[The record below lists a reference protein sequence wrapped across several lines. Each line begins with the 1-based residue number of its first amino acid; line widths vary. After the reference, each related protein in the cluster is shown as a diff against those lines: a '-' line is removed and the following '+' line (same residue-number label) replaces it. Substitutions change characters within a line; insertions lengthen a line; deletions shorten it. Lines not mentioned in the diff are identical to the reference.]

1 MALVEKL
8 AISAIVVVTRLQPVP
23 LFIGRK
29 RLMVTR
35 IAGGVAMATT
45 GVRTG
50 LGLTLPVEAEEMRMV
65 KRGPEIQ

>member
-8 AISAIVVVTRLQPVP
+8 AIGAIVVVTRLQPVP
-23 LFIGRK
+23 LFVGRK

-35 IAGGVAMATT
+35 IAVVVAMATT

-50 LGLTLPVEAEEMRMV
+50 LGLALPVKAEEMRMV

>member
-1 MALVEKL
+1 
-8 AISAIVVVTRLQPVP
+8 
-23 LFIGRK
+23 
-29 RLMVTR
+29 MVTR